1 MKKRLFGF
9 LLLLI
14 VGSNISAQNDVDK
27 RVKEIRKVYT
37 EIAQNIEAVEKDDES
52 GRTGPLAVNELIINK
67 LNRSWAAVGNYR
79 VEYRFYYQNQGEEPY
94 PTQLVKVTQTTESAA
109 RRYYKE
115 FVYGE
120 TGSLIFVFEKSSE
133 SETPEETRIYFNRE
147 KAVRIVQGEKV
158 NDRLSD
164 KQKSKVRE
172 ALKDSVRVKRIFTDS
187 IEG

>member
-14 VGSNISAQNDVDK
+14 FGSSISAQNDVDK
-27 RVKEIRKVYT
+27 RVQEIRKVYS
-37 EIAQNIEAVEKDDES
+37 EIAQNIEAIEKDDES

-79 VEYRFYYQNQGEEPY
+79 VVYRFYYQNKGEEPY
-94 PTQLVKVTQTTESAA
+94 PTHLVKVTQTTESAA

-115 FVYGE
+115 FVYGK
-120 TGSLIFVFEKSSE
+120 TGRLIFYFEKSSE
-133 SETPEETRIYFNRE
+133 SETPEETRIYFSTK
-147 KAVRIVQGEKV
+147 KAIRIIEGEKV
-158 NDRLSD
+158 TDTLSAR
-164 KQKSKVRE
+164 QKSRVHR
-172 ALKDSVRVKRIFTDS
+172 ALKDSARVKRIFVDS